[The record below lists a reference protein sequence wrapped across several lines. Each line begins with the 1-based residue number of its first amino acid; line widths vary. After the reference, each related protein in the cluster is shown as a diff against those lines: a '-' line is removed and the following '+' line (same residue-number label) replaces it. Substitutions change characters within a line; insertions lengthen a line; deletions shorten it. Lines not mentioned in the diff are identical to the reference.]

1 MTWLQRACSANG
13 EPSSARL
20 ITVMAG
26 TTLSFCTALLSI
38 GAFWRTEF
46 VQVLPVFGTALA
58 GLAGAN
64 YVAQQ
69 MSGKKNEP
77 V

>member
-1 MTWLQRACSANG
+1 MTWLSQACSTSSGN
-13 EPSSARL
+13 PSSARL
-20 ITVMAG
+20 ISVMAG
-26 TTLSFCTALLSI
+26 TTLSFCTALLTI

-69 MSGKKNEP
+69 LKSGKTNE
-77 V
+77 